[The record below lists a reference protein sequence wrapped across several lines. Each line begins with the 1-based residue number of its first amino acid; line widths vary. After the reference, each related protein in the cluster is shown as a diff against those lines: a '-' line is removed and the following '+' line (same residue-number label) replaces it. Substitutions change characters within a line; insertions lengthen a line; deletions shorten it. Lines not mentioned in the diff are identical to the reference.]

1 MPENNQRGDLERRV
15 NRLEKNDEKI
25 FSSLE
30 EIKDGQHNQ
39 NLVNQKMNF
48 TLDSIN
54 RERENEKE
62 TKKENQKNIKD
73 IKMWVLSL
81 VGTIFGSLI
90 IALLRMVFGI

>member
-48 TLDSIN
+48 TLDN
-54 RERENEKE
+54 
-62 TKKENQKNIKD
+62 
-73 IKMWVLSL
+73 
-81 VGTIFGSLI
+81 
-90 IALLRMVFGI
+90 